1 EAAGLRRE
9 CVARQ
14 SWRIAE
20 TGDRALDAA
29 RVPLDLLWREPLG
42 WNLSS
47 AAERVEFDEVSHPPS
62 AGDPDRQ
69 LVHSSRRNSR
79 VEAHYRGCGRIHA
92 FAITP
97 SASLGSFTA
106 GLLGFCAGLPPPRTL
121 DVRQQTRRGDGQTA
135 ETRSWLDRRRCLA
148 SPVPGPH
155 DHGNDR

>member
-1 EAAGLRRE
+1 
-9 CVARQ
+9 
-14 SWRIAE
+14 
-20 TGDRALDAA
+20 GDRALDAA

-106 GLLGFCAGLPPPRTL
+106 CLNLARIARLSRGPGRGQVSSSIRCRHQSRTCAYARVLKE
-121 DVRQQTRRGDGQTA
+121 GQTIVPDSD
-135 ETRSWLDRRRCLA
+135 RSRRH
-148 SPVPGPH
+148 SDPTPH
-155 DHGNDR
+155 M